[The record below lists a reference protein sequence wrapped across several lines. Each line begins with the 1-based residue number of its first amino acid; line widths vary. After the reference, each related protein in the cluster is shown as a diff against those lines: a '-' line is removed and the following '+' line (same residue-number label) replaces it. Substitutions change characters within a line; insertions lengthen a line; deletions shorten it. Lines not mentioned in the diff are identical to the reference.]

1 MPKHFVKTPRFI
13 RAAMRLREEHEKRVA
28 TLRRALVDGEGSGE
42 AVPFVMADVL
52 AEARKEA
59 GVSRFVGVG

>member
-1 MPKHFVKTPRFI
+1 
-13 RAAMRLREEHEKRVA
+13 MRLREEHEKRVA